1 MLDRLT
7 AADFAP
13 LVDRT
18 FTCETADSRVELQ
31 LGSATE
37 LGPPRASQPRAPFSL
52 VFWGPPA
59 LPQGT
64 YRVHHPTL
72 GPLDIFMVPIGPD
85 TRGPRYEAIFN

>member
-18 FTCETADSRVELQ
+18 FACQVAGSTVELQ

-37 LGPPRASQPRAPFSL
+37 LGPLRAGQPRAAFSL

-59 LPQGT
+59 LPQGM

-72 GPLDIFMVPIGPD
+72 GALDIFMVPIGPD
-85 TRGPRYEAIFN
+85 ARGPRYEAIFN